1 MRPFAYSPDVIMR
14 FPTTVGGVIHATGLS
29 NGPAPEGLRSLYERE
44 QEAVKER
51 IGETPLSEL
60 PSISAWRRTFSG
72 FGTKPTQYRNAAEAL
87 LRRLTKAGDIPS
99 INLLVDLAN
108 MVSIRFGLP
117 VAVFDQSAV
126 SGSTTVA
133 FAEGDEMFTDLG
145 SDAVTHPEPGEVVF
159 VDDAGQVSAR
169 RWCWRQSA
177 QSAAGPATVEAVIT
191 VEGQHEGAVGDVE
204 KAVADLSALL
214 AQFQPSCAFESW
226 VIVAGAD

>member
-1 MRPFAYSPDVIMR
+1 MKPFAYSPEVIES
-14 FPTTVGGVIHATGLS
+14 FPSTVGGVIHATELV
-29 NGPAPEGLRSLYERE
+29 NGPTPQGLLSLYEEE
-44 QEAVKER
+44 QQATKER
-51 IGETPLSEL
+51 IGSKPLSEL

-108 MVSIRFGLP
+108 MVSIRYALP

-126 SGSTTVA
+126 TGITTVS
-133 FAEGDEMFTDLG
+133 FATGDERFTDLG
-145 SDAVTHPEPGEVVF
+145 SDAVTHPESGEVVF
-159 VDDAGQVSAR
+159 VDDSGLVSAR

-177 QSAAGPATVEAVIT
+177 QSAAGPSTTDAVIT
-191 VEGQHEGAVGDVE
+191 VEGQHDGAVGDVS

-214 AQFQPSCAFESW
+214 AQFQPGCALDTW
-226 VIVAGAD
+226 IVRPA